1 MRRPIASFAVL
12 ISVLCFG
19 CTTNHI
25 QEFRGEVRNLKHDG
39 KSEVIYQRIGAS
51 FAGPSRDRGRY
62 LGFGMGFYV
71 FLYHPELTPTRTF
84 PTNTELHQVDVWLV
98 RRGDYRHDSF
108 SFREGLGV
116 EQLQQLGGEQL
127 QGQVAVRWKNNLDFN
142 IAVDLAARN
151 GGLTSLRGKF
161 IGRQETEFDPKVL
174 LIGPAMMMGFGGASS
189 PRGVGVAMPLP
200 SPKPVVPPE
209 TIQVK

>member
-12 ISVLCFG
+12 IAALGFG

-51 FAGPSRDRGRY
+51 LSGPSRDRGRY

-71 FLYHPELTPTRTF
+71 FMFHPELTPTRTF
-84 PTNTELHQVDVWLV
+84 ATDTELHQVDVWLV

-108 SFREGLGV
+108 NFREGLGA
-116 EQLQQLGGEQL
+116 EQLRQLGGEQL
-127 QGQVAVRWKNNLDFN
+127 EGQVAVRWKHNLDFN

-174 LIGPAMMMGFGGASS
+174 LIGPAMMMGIGGTA
-189 PRGVGVAMPLP
+189 PPGGRPVP
-200 SPKPVVPPE
+200 STKPVAAPE